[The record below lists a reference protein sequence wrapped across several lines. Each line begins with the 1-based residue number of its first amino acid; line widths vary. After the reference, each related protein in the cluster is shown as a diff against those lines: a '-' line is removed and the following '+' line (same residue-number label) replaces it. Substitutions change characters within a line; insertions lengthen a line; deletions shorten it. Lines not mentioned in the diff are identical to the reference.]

1 MANNVDQILS
11 WVSLTPTVEV
21 IKAGIPN
28 PLPPKLFSTTIDV
41 PGDKAQY
48 INTYGTRRVARRIPF
63 SGPPISAP
71 KQPIAETSVKLI
83 QVAQEMVFDQELW
96 QQLREFAE
104 YSPQRKFAMQLI
116 DFQGEQLRMMFE
128 NTRTAAVGYS
138 YSQGKI
144 WFDADGALL
153 PSATGAY
160 DTFDQQIPSA
170 NTGTITDANSV
181 GGVVVNSPWSL
192 PTTDIVTQVNTIK
205 KLAAQR
211 GGGYPPKYALYGT
224 NIPGYI
230 SQNEVCQALFPFF
243 ADQAKAI
250 TNQGKVPDGFLDLEW
265 IPMQNMFYDD
275 GTTNNEIFRPD
286 YVTFLPEINQSTYTM
301 FQGTRMVPKS
311 FSLAES
317 APAAMSSYEPVTGM
331 GRYAYP
337 NFWNGVPTL
346 VDVGFDTFA
355 PLIKVPNAVFIMN
368 TCP

>member
-1 MANNVDQILS
+1 MANNLDQILS

-21 IKAGIPN
+21 VKAGIPN
-28 PLPPKLFSTTIDV
+28 PLPPKLFSTTMDV

-48 INTYGTRRVARRIPF
+48 IRTYGTRRVARRIAY
-63 SGPPISAP
+63 SGPPVAMP
-71 KQPIAETSVKLI
+71 KQPIDETSVKMI
-83 QVAQEMVFDQELW
+83 QVSQEMVFDQELFR
-96 QQLREFAE
+96 QLREFAD
-104 YSPQRKFAMQLI
+104 YSPQRKMAMQLI
-116 DFQGEQLRMMFE
+116 DFQGKQLRETFE
-128 NTRTAAVGYS
+128 NTRIATVGYS

-144 WFDADGALL
+144 WFDALGALL
-153 PSATGAY
+153 PSAAGAAVTY
-160 DTFDQQIPSA
+160 DQQIPA
-170 NTGTITDANSV
+170 ENTGTITDVNSV

-211 GGGYPPKYALYGT
+211 GGGYAPKYCLYGT

-230 SQNEVCQALFPFF
+230 SQNEVCQSLFPFF

-286 YVTFLPEINQSTYTM
+286 YITFLPEITGMTYTL
-301 FQGTRMVPKS
+301 FQGSRLVPKS
-311 FSLAES
+311 FGVAGTGPEALNN
-317 APAAMSSYEPVTGM
+317 YVDVTGM

-337 NFWNGVPTL
+337 NFWNGVPTI

-355 PLIKVPNAVFIMN
+355 PQIKTPKAVFIMN